1 MAKHTPFFGQTAQAK
16 HRASLSTLNLAI
28 RLLSS
33 FAKSKFL
40 KYFIF
45 GLRTIFVPEIIPAAP
60 MPIFSTWQPGCQVV
74 NFMISFRKSF
84 KFLGVLICRADKTFF
99 PSQRTA
105 LIFDPP

>member
-1 MAKHTPFFGQTAQAK
+1 MRFAFLSEIHFYLSLHRRRQLNQLYIFLTLPRFASPLPIPVPKVMAKHTPFFGQTAQAK

-45 GLRTIFVPEIIPAAP
+45 GLRTIFVPEII
-60 MPIFSTWQPGCQVV
+60 
-74 NFMISFRKSF
+74 
-84 KFLGVLICRADKTFF
+84 
-99 PSQRTA
+99 
-105 LIFDPP
+105 